1 MAVSIINGNVLEA
14 QADALILTIDGARKG
29 MEGNIARQFSRKWP
43 EVWAEL
49 EDEISYPLPLG
60 QVFDYEPVSECP
72 FKLLLIASTLVHM
85 GNLTEYYLKGIV
97 RTAFEEAL
105 TRAAEYNVSKVASA
119 VMSGGWRLKPQAAFL
134 SMTDGYESATR
145 NGSKIGIEIYLPD
158 QQQYLHIKALAES
171 MGWR

>member
-1 MAVSIINGNVLEA
+1 MGISIIHGNVLDAEN
-14 QADALILTIDGARKG
+14 DALILTIDGTKKG
-29 MEGNIARQFSRKWP
+29 MEGNIARQFAKKRP

-72 FKLLLIASTLVHM
+72 FKLLLVASTLAHM
-85 GNLTEYYLKGIV
+85 GNLTEHYLKSIV
-97 RTAFEEAL
+97 RTAFDEAL
-105 TRAAEYNVSKVASA
+105 TRATEYNISKIASA

-134 SMTDGYESATR
+134 AMMDGYESAAR
-145 NGSKIGIEIYLPD
+145 NGIEIVTEIYLPD
-158 QQQYLHIKALAES
+158 QPQYLHIKALAES